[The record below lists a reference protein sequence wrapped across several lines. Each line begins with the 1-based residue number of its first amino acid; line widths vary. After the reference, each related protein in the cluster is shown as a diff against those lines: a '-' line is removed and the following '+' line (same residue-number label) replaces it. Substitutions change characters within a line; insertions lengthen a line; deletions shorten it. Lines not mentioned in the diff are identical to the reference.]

1 MRNGY
6 ICVPSCGIRFP
17 FKNEVSSFCFLYSD
31 EIDPHLE
38 KGQAG
43 LSGDFR
49 DAAIR
54 VEADLKLGKYCL
66 KAIQEERRVPSATKV
81 QDRYC
86 RWKGDLTQPL

>member
-54 VEADLKLGKYCL
+54 VEADIKSIASRQFKRRDAYRQPQKYRIVIVAGR
-66 KAIQEERRVPSATKV
+66 AI
-81 QDRYC
+81 
-86 RWKGDLTQPL
+86 